1 MVRGDIDTESE
12 RIANSLLIF
21 PLSLIILLI
30 ILTLTIDT
38 HLWIGIIAFSCSFV
52 LTLGYYLRSTLKVA
66 KLKKE
71 SPNNQHPFDVDVDG
85 G

>member
-71 SPNNQHPFDVDVDG
+71 SPNNQHPFDVGVDG

>member
-1 MVRGDIDTESE
+1 MVRGEIDTESD

-21 PLSLIILLI
+21 PLSYTILLI
-30 ILTLTIDT
+30 ILTLTIDA
-38 HLWIGIIAFSCSFV
+38 HLWICIIAFSCSFI
-52 LTLGYYLRSTLKVA
+52 LTLGYYIRSTLKGA